1 MAHKCIVEGYTLCH
15 IHKVHVTKT
24 IIQDQ
29 GHDQDHKY
37 TDLHQN
43 LTSYEQHQEPWKVIL
58 NRVKTWTMFWG

>member
-24 IIQDQ
+24 TIQDQ

-37 TDLHQN
+37 TDLHRN
-43 LTSYEQHQEPWKVIL
+43 LTSYEQHQEP
-58 NRVKTWTMFWG
+58 